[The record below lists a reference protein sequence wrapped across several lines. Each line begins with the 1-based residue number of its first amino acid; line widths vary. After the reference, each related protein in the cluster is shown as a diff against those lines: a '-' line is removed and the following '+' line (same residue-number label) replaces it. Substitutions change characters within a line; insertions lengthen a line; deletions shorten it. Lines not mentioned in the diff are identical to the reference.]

1 VRREFLAFTNA
12 GSCMSRYRVREV
24 LTANGVRFIPEVQE
38 WRFFPWSRVCAG
50 GYAVEPYDYIG
61 ERTSDA
67 AVENCRLHAALK
79 ADRPKIRYLDFS
91 HYA

>member
-1 VRREFLAFTNA
+1 VRREFLAFTDA

-24 LTANGVRFIPEVQE
+24 LTADGVRFIPEVQGLRLCPWARISERGYTVE
-38 WRFFPWSRVCAG
+38 WCDYG
-50 GYAVEPYDYIG
+50 GEKTYE
-61 ERTSDA
+61 A
-67 AVENCRLHAALK
+67 AVENCRKHATLR